1 MKRIVFTTVLA
12 GLLGTF
18 LYAQNNSNNTNHIT
32 SVKAVS
38 TVCDQ
43 GKTLSTV
50 ILQYDAAIRNKSLST
65 SSYSVEEGEIVK
77 VYSNTSAQTASA
89 GKDGPFVV
97 IELKAETDLNAT
109 PRKSHIETA
118 EEKAER
124 DRRQGGPG
132 NQREATWMVRR
143 IHTAISRGEMEP
155 VIIVAPQAMPIGWYV
170 NGNMADPKVQ
180 TGPIEDVLIR
190 DLIPYVDS
198 HYRTVA
204 SAKGRALEGFSMGG
218 CGALRL
224 AFKYPE
230 LFGAVSSVAGAVVRW
245 EEEHMTRAL
254 ECTFG
259 DVSKPESK
267 AYFDSLHPSV
277 FAAKNAASIIDSG
290 MKVRL
295 FVGTNDKLYDDAG
308 IPITTRFHNELE
320 TLGIPH
326 SYTIVPGAEHSP
338 QQLFAPGKADYD
350 VKFWDRAFS
359 TQTRCESSFS
369 DCSS

>member
-38 TVCDQ
+38 TVCGQ

-132 NQREATWMVRR
+132 LKAGWSTGGNDIYPGSATVTQ
-143 IHTAISRGEMEP
+143 TADIKTAKGKTYKAFSDP
-155 VIIVAPQAMPIGWYV
+155 VTSTEESCP
-170 NGNMADPKVQ
+170 
-180 TGPIEDVLIR
+180 L
-190 DLIPYVDS
+190 VDS
-198 HYRTVA
+198 FTMP
-204 SAKGRALEGFSMGG
+204 AL
-218 CGALRL
+218 
-224 AFKYPE
+224 
-230 LFGAVSSVAGAVVRW
+230 
-245 EEEHMTRAL
+245 
-254 ECTFG
+254 
-259 DVSKPESK
+259 
-267 AYFDSLHPSV
+267 
-277 FAAKNAASIIDSG
+277 
-290 MKVRL
+290 
-295 FVGTNDKLYDDAG
+295 
-308 IPITTRFHNELE
+308 
-320 TLGIPH
+320 
-326 SYTIVPGAEHSP
+326 
-338 QQLFAPGKADYD
+338 
-350 VKFWDRAFS
+350 
-359 TQTRCESSFS
+359 
-369 DCSS
+369 

>member
-1 MKRIVFTTVLA
+1 MWEICRMFGIALIFSIFVAIRGETSRFQIRIFYQLSIYETDCFYYGSGRTPGHFPLRP
-12 GLLGTF
+12 
-18 LYAQNNSNNTNHIT
+18 NNSNNTNHIT

-38 TVCDQ
+38 TVCGQ

-118 EEKAER
+118 EEKTEW
-124 DRRQGGPG
+124 DRRQGGTG

-155 VIIVAPQAMPIGWYV
+155 VIIVSPQAMPIGWYV

-218 CGALRL
+218 CGNP
-224 AFKYPE
+224 Y
-230 LFGAVSSVAGAVVRW
+230 
-245 EEEHMTRAL
+245 
-254 ECTFG
+254 
-259 DVSKPESK
+259 
-267 AYFDSLHPSV
+267 YHP
-277 FAAKNAASIIDSG
+277 
-290 MKVRL
+290 
-295 FVGTNDKLYDDAG
+295 
-308 IPITTRFHNELE
+308 IP
-320 TLGIPH
+320 
-326 SYTIVPGAEHSP
+326 
-338 QQLFAPGKADYD
+338 Q
-350 VKFWDRAFS
+350 
-359 TQTRCESSFS
+359 
-369 DCSS
+369 

>member
-38 TVCDQ
+38 TVCGQ

-132 NQREATWMVRR
+132 LK
-143 IHTAISRGEMEP
+143 
-155 VIIVAPQAMPIGWYV
+155 
-170 NGNMADPKVQ
+170 ADF
-180 TGPIEDVLIR
+180 
-190 DLIPYVDS
+190 DS
-198 HYRTVA
+198 SV
-204 SAKGRALEGFSMGG
+204 
-218 CGALRL
+218 
-224 AFKYPE
+224 KYPLV
-230 LFGAVSSVAGAVVRW
+230 LFIHDAGAVVRW

-277 FAAKNAASIIDSG
+277 FAAKNTASIIDSG

-359 TQTRCESSFS
+359 TQTRCGSSFS
-369 DCSS
+369 DCSF